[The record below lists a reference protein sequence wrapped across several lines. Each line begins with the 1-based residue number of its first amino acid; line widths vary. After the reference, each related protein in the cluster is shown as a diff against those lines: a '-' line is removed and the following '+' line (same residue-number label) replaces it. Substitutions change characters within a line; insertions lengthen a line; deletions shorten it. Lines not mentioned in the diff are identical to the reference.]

1 VRVSFQG
8 IEDSG
13 QMNHL
18 FSLQIESMGE
28 DTVYKV
34 EERKHPH
41 QSPLDFINDVFNPV
55 EKVEK
60 LNQRSDKNK
69 NNLRMQ

>member
-1 VRVSFQG
+1 MRLSFQG

-13 QMNHL
+13 QMDHL
-18 FSLQIESMGE
+18 FSLQIEQW
-28 DTVYKV
+28 VRIQYKV